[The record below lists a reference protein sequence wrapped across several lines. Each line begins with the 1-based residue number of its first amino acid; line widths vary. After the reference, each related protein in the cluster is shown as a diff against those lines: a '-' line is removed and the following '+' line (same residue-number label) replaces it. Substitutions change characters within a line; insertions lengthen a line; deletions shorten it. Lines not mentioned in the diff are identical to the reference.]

1 MSCKRPDRALS
12 NTSIIHSTDTIAI
25 DTCMNVDLSR
35 IDPDSP
41 NRDRFNWSTESR
53 RRNENHRRGL
63 CTYPSRKSNKRLI
76 PNHSALI
83 FDECRDFDRR
93 LINRQQKRTSTIDR
107 LRRTST
113 IDRLRRTSTIDRL
126 RRTSTIDRLRRT
138 STIDRSV
145 EITDAV
151 RSINRRWTIKI
162 LLS

>member
-63 CTYPSRKSNKRLI
+63 CTYPTRKSNKRLI

-126 RRTSTIDRLRRT
+126 RRTSTIDR
-138 STIDRSV
+138 SV